1 MTLLRNEF
9 EAFKA
14 QVSNDLQYLDSSI
27 DGVTRD
33 VDAANSTYQDLY
45 NLIDAQDELLEVLH
59 KRVDDLQGELDSA
72 FNAVKRL
79 EGFITDHAKWHGSQL
94 PALHASWHQK
104 GRK

>member
-14 QVSNDLQYLDSSI
+14 QVTNDLQYLDSSI

-45 NLIDAQDELLEVLH
+45 NLIDAQDELMDVMH
-59 KRVDDLQGELDSA
+59 KRIDALEAELDSTFA
-72 FNAVKRL
+72 AAKRL
-79 EGFITDHAKWHGSQL
+79 EGFITDHAEWHGKQL
-94 PALHASWHQK
+94 PALHKSWHRK
-104 GRK
+104 GK